1 VQREYLHAKN
11 GFCFLIGINENRSAR
26 ISIMLAQ
33 LRPSALMLV
42 IATAE
47 EYIGDMLAALRA

>member
-1 VQREYLHAKN
+1 
-11 GFCFLIGINENRSAR
+11 LIGINENRSAR